1 MRAALPAPLT
11 SLGIL
16 VAWVLLNGAS
26 AGHALLGAALAVALP
41 LVVPRLRVPSPS
53 NLHAPGAAIAL
64 LGVFLYDMV
73 VANID
78 VARRVLGPESRIH
91 PGYIRVPLGLRDPRA
106 VSILASIV
114 TMTPGTL
121 SAALESGGRVLL
133 VHCFHLTDPEATV
146 ASIKLRY
153 EAPLRRIFEPADA
166 GAGAAP

>member
-1 MRAALPAPLT
+1 MRAVLPAPLT

-16 VAWVLLNGAS
+16 VAWVLLNGATI
-26 AGHALLGAALAVALP
+26 GHWLLGATLAIALP
-41 LVVPRLRVPSPS
+41 LAMPRLREPGPA
-53 NLHAPGAAIAL
+53 NLHAPGAALGL

-78 VARRVLGPESRIH
+78 VARLVLGPESRIR
-91 PGYIRVPLGLRDPRA
+91 PGYIRVPLDLRDARA

-121 SAALESGGRVLL
+121 SAALESDGRVLL

-146 ASIKLRY
+146 AAIKSRY
-153 EAPLRRIFEPADA
+153 EAPLRRIFEPA
-166 GAGAAP
+166 GAGATP

>member
-1 MRAALPAPLT
+1 MRAVLPAPLS
-11 SLGIL
+11 SLGIV

-26 AGHALLGAALAVALP
+26 VGHGLLGAVLAIALP
-41 LVVPRLRVPSPS
+41 LLLPALRGASMPR
-53 NLHAPGAAIAL
+53 LHAPGAALRL

-91 PGYIRVPLGLRDPRA
+91 PGYIRVPLDLHDARA
-106 VSILASIV
+106 VAIMASIV

-121 SAALESGGRVLL
+121 SAALESDGRVLL

-146 ASIKLRY
+146 ASIKSRY
-153 EAPLRRIFEPADA
+153 EAPLRRIFEPA

>member
-1 MRAALPAPLT
+1 MRALLPTPLT

-16 VAWVLLNGAS
+16 VAWVLLNGGS
-26 AGHALLGAALAVALP
+26 IGHWLLGALLAVALP
-41 LVVPRLRVPSPS
+41 LAMPRLRTPTVP
-53 NLHAPGAAIAL
+53 LRAPGAALRL
-64 LGVFLYDMV
+64 LAVFLYDMV

-78 VARRVLGPESRIH
+78 VARRILGPESRIH
-91 PGYIRVPLGLRDPRA
+91 PGYVRVPLELRDPRA

-121 SAALESGGRVLL
+121 SAALESEGRVLL

-146 ASIKLRY
+146 ASIKSRY
-153 EAPLRRIFEPADA
+153 ESPLRRVFEPA

>member
-1 MRAALPAPLT
+1 MRALLPAPLT

-16 VAWVLLNGAS
+16 VAWVLLNGVS
-26 AGHALLGAALAVALP
+26 VGHWLLGAVLALGLP
-41 LVVPRLRVPSPS
+41 LAMPRLRTASLPV
-53 NLHAPGAAIAL
+53 HAPGAALRL
-64 LGVFLYDMV
+64 LAVFLRDMV

-78 VARRVLGPESRIH
+78 VARRILGPESRIH
-91 PGYIRVPLGLRDPRA
+91 PGYVRVPLDLRDARA

-121 SAALESGGRVLL
+121 SAALESDGRVLL

-146 ASIKLRY
+146 ASIKSRY
-153 EAPLRRIFEPADA
+153 EAPLRRVFEPA